1 MPLPQRY
8 QFIVMSYGSSS
19 IDFGPEIIFNAR
31 NTNTNAN
38 AHNHSANERTTGNK
52 SKWLESMNCETKNE
66 WKNDTNDLINKFSF
80 SASSVSHFIG
90 FDSLGFAIWKRPQ
103 PKINETKWW

>member
-8 QFIVMSYGSSS
+8 QFIVISYGCSS
-19 IDFGPEIIFNAR
+19 IDFGPR
-31 NTNTNAN
+31 NYFLML
-38 AHNHSANERTTGNK
+38 AHKHKPSERATT
-52 SKWLESMNCETKNE
+52 KWLDSMNCETKNE

-90 FDSLGFAIWKRPQ
+90 FDSLGFAISK
-103 PKINETKWW
+103 KTETKSTKTK